1 MAPLSQSE
9 DVLDVEQVA
18 LKEASP
24 PPVHRVM
31 DPG

>member
-1 MAPLSQSE
+1 MAPSSQSE
-9 DVLDVEQVA
+9 DVLDVEQVP

-24 PPVHRVM
+24 PPVQRVM